1 MIKTNKEILDLFLE
15 RCDSEIY
22 EEPYSNMHDGVIKQQ
37 ADLFLTEFNI
47 KKEDKIV
54 DVGCGFG
61 LFQQYLHEKGYSNT
75 LGITKAEKDIDN
87 LIKTDTPY
95 RTADI
100 TFTGLD
106 SNYTDHIWCRHCIEH
121 SPFPY
126 LTLLEFNRIMK
137 IGGFLYL
144 EMPAPDQ
151 PAIQEHKP
159 NHYSVLPKEMW
170 ASLLIRSGFKTLKFG
185 TIDMRLKRPGQD
197 EYPEQWYAYMAQK
210 IEEKSLF

>member
-1 MIKTNKEILDLFLE
+1 MMKTNKEIMDLFLE

-22 EEPYSNMHDGVIKQQ
+22 EEPYSKMHDGVLKQQ
-37 ADLFLTEFNI
+37 ADLFLADLNI
-47 KKEDKIV
+47 MKEDKII

-151 PAIQEHKP
+151 PAIQEHKQ

-170 ASLLIRSGFKTLKFG
+170 ASLLLRSGFKILKFG
-185 TIDMRLKRPGQD
+185 GIDMRLKQPDKD
-197 EYPEQWYAYMAQK
+197 EYSEKWYYYIAQK
-210 IEEKSLF
+210 VDEKSLF

>member
-1 MIKTNKEILDLFLE
+1 
-15 RCDSEIY
+15 
-22 EEPYSNMHDGVIKQQ
+22 MHDGVIKQQ

-47 KKEDKIV
+47 KKEDKIL

-61 LFQQYLHEKGYSNT
+61 LFQQYIHEKGYSNT

-95 RTADI
+95 RTTDI

-121 SPFPY
+121 SPFPF